1 MNINTVDTLFKL
13 IDFDKFKEDMIEM
26 KKSINDTQGTSDI
39 EVNATDALLN
49 QNQNVDSQ
57 YLKWQELDN
66 EDKSKW

>member
-1 MNINTVDTLFKL
+1 MNTVDTLFKL
-13 IDFDKFKEDMIEM
+13 IDFDKFKKDMIEM

-39 EVNATDALLN
+39 EVNASDALLN
-49 QNQNVDSQ
+49 QDQNVDSQ

>member
-39 EVNATDALLN
+39 QVNASDALLN

>member
-13 IDFDKFKEDMIEM
+13 IDFDKFKKDMIEM

-39 EVNATDALLN
+39 EVNESDALLN
-49 QNQNVDSQ
+49 QDQNVDSQ

>member
-13 IDFDKFKEDMIEM
+13 IDFDKFKKDMIEM

-39 EVNATDALLN
+39 EVNASDALLN
-49 QNQNVDSQ
+49 QDQNVDSQ